1 MKLFN
6 RFMALAALLVLTHL
20 PMRASPVAATEIID
34 IVVLPGTETVLVFPN
49 IFDPIADKELSFIG
63 WADLPAGSSPTGAV
77 LDIRFDWLGLAGV
90 PEYSPYTSIAVLPG
104 APVPIEL
111 HFRLPFCPQLV
122 SLDVLNIDLNTP
134 VHVKGEFSH
143 CCLIDTPDAIGLTP
157 SLALLGLLSLHAL
170 RRRKA

>member
-6 RFMALAALLVLTHL
+6 RFMALAAILVLTHL
-20 PMRASPVAATEIID
+20 PLRASPVAATELID
-34 IVVLPGTETVLVFPN
+34 FVALPGSETVLVFPN
-49 IFDPIADKELSFIG
+49 IFDPVADKELSFIG
-63 WADLPAGSSPTGAV
+63 WAEVAPGGGTFSV
-77 LDIRFDWLGLAGV
+77 LDIRFDWLGLSGL
-90 PEYSPYTSIAVLPG
+90 PEYSPYTSIVVPAG

-111 HFRLPFCPQLV
+111 HFRLPFCPQQV
-122 SLDVLNIDLNTP
+122 SLDVVNVDLVTP
-134 VHVKGEFSH
+134 VHIKGEFSH